1 MPNHNKNNVL
11 FHSGVSFC
19 FLVPLVVD
27 PALSTLQHQ
36 FSQTVCTTVEGEYRE
51 GKAMCS
57 WSSCREGCTHEV
69 FTCWQIRVTYMLNTT
84 SLPGKLYPNVKGC
97 GYPPRIDCS
106 AFAKHFGETGR
117 TFTCFFSQKEEG
129 LVITELDHEE
139 VYMVLLYSIALPL
152 PIFFIS
158 ILYLIFAYLYIYKG
172 DLQVCIS

>member
-1 MPNHNKNNVL
+1 
-11 FHSGVSFC
+11 
-19 FLVPLVVD
+19 
-27 PALSTLQHQ
+27 
-36 FSQTVCTTVEGEYRE
+36 
-51 GKAMCS
+51 MCS

-106 AFAKHFGETGR
+106 IFAKHFGVTGR
-117 TFTCFFSQKEEG
+117 TFNCFFSQKEEG

>member
-1 MPNHNKNNVL
+1 
-11 FHSGVSFC
+11 
-19 FLVPLVVD
+19 
-27 PALSTLQHQ
+27 
-36 FSQTVCTTVEGEYRE
+36 
-51 GKAMCS
+51 
-57 WSSCREGCTHEV
+57 
-69 FTCWQIRVTYMLNTT
+69 MLNTT

-117 TFTCFFSQKEEG
+117 TFNCFFSQKEEG